1 MSWIIYSLFVYN
13 LRHKEER
20 NLMRRQIIYVEDP
33 TVKKKD
39 TQSKQ
44 KPPAPL
50 PRSTPNMDRPPRA
63 GR

>member
-1 MSWIIYSLFVYN
+1 
-13 LRHKEER
+13 
-20 NLMRRQIIYVEDP
+20 MRRQIIYVEDP

-44 KPPAPL
+44 KPPVPL

-63 GR
+63 GRQTSYINKKKRNYLA

>member
-1 MSWIIYSLFVYN
+1 
-13 LRHKEER
+13 
-20 NLMRRQIIYVEDP
+20 MRRQIIYVEDP

-44 KPPAPL
+44 KPPVPL
-50 PRSTPNMDRPPRA
+50 PRSTHNMDRPPRA